1 MPKDFDV
8 IDRYHGYIKLV
19 FQQQVAAAFYV
30 DLLKC
35 EGVIT
40 SRSPNGFLCV
50 VAKMTTRARVNNHM
64 SFWQLTLTPKDDMRN
79 RVGKNSC
86 QLITKQGINVFAD
99 HIILIFVKAGAL
111 HD

>member
-1 MPKDFDV
+1 MAESFDV
-8 IDRYHGYIKLV
+8 VDRYYRNIKLV

-40 SRSPNGFLCV
+40 FRSPDRFLCV
-50 VAKMTTRARVNNHM
+50 VAKMTTRARVNNHV

-79 RVGKNSC
+79 RFGKNSC
-86 QLITKQGINVFAD
+86 QLITKQGINVSAD